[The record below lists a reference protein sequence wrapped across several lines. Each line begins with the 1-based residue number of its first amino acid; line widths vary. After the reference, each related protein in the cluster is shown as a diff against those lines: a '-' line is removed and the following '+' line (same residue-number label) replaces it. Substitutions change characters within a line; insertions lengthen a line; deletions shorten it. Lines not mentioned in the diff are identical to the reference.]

1 MQIQDM
7 VSAQDFCTYHNVE
20 ISFIYSLQEYGLLEI
35 TTLEEKAYVSLN
47 NLQQLEKMVLLYNEM
62 DINLEGIDTITHL
75 LQRIND
81 MQQQITSLTN
91 RLSVYENL

>member
-35 TTLEEKAYVSLN
+35 TTLEEKAYVSSN

>member
-47 NLQQLEKMVLLYNEM
+47 NVQQLEKMVLLYNEM

>member
-35 TTLEEKAYVSLN
+35 TTLEEKAYVSSN

-75 LQRIND
+75 LQRINN

-91 RLSVYENL
+91 RLSIYENV

>member
-35 TTLEEKAYVSLN
+35 TTLEEKAYVSSN

-91 RLSVYENL
+91 RLSIYENL